1 MNGMEYM
8 QYDETV
14 ARRTDPES
22 GRWVEVVHDDVT
34 DAIKDLEQV
43 TKWSLCFVRKYKGLD
58 INNFN
63 VDDPVGS
70 SEFNEELDQIEAE
83 GGLVVPIYM
92 LDHSGVSVSLTPF
105 GDKWDSGCGGYA
117 VLTKI
122 EIDSV
127 FDGDKEKANAELE
140 NVVKIIDAGLNGR
153 VYGLCMYDPSN
164 EDNKCESIW
173 GFIDT
178 DGFDDVLSNM
188 SEYAPDEGFK
198 KLILS
203 CVYGELDPLKISRI
217 AYVEGGDKNEK

>member
-1 MNGMEYM
+1 MNGMEYT
-8 QYDETV
+8 QRDYIV

-22 GRWVEVVHDDVT
+22 GRWVEIVLDGYTDV
-34 DAIKDLEQV
+34 IKDLEQV
-43 TKWSLCFVRKYKGLD
+43 TKWSLCFVRKYAGLN

-92 LDHSGVSVSLTPF
+92 LDHSGVSVSLSPF

-127 FDGDKEKANAELE
+127 FDGDKDKAMAELSH
-140 NVVKIIDAGLNGR
+140 VVKVIDARLEGR
-153 VYGLCMYDPSN
+153 IYGMYTYDPAN
-164 EDNKCESIW
+164 EVDDSIW

-178 DGFDDVLSNM
+178 DGFDSVLEAM
-188 SEYAPDEGFK
+188 SEYAPDEVFK
-198 KLILS
+198 NLIMS
-203 CVYGELDPLKISRI
+203 CVYGELDPLKVCTT
-217 AYVEGGDKNEK
+217 AYVPEKKN